1 MNIQHPTPNTQR
13 LTFNGR
19 LALALR
25 QRYTEIMKRL
35 IQAFAFCVA
44 RRFGRPRN
52 RRLPDCAICLLAASL
67 AVSGCA
73 TGSVRTAAS
82 RTAQEVQAAT
92 DSALV
97 SYEALRTVSA
107 DSAYKQGY
115 LRVVVST
122 EPDAVDFTR
131 VPDASM
137 NDLLD
142 TRIRTCRMVKEA
154 AAQLRLACEG
164 AARAEAVQSYAAAVE
179 ALQGISND
187 TTSSVEFKKLASG
200 LPNDLTLLW
209 QARRIARL
217 RAALERAA
225 AELGALWQQEI
236 PTWEDYVEAAYITH
250 YASGLLSLRLAN
262 FDENELAKKVSDP
275 YRIPVKAGLFK
286 LQKFNEAVQA
296 ADTIR
301 LKLRQ
306 TSEAFGRIF
315 APQEPAAG
323 ANQEE

>member
-1 MNIQHPTPNTQR
+1 M
-13 LTFNGR
+13 
-19 LALALR
+19 
-25 QRYTEIMKRL
+25 
-35 IQAFAFCVA
+35 
-44 RRFGRPRN
+44 PRD
-52 RRLPDCAICLLAASL
+52 RCQPDCAVWMLFASL

-82 RTAQEVQAAT
+82 RTAQEVQTAA

-97 SYEALRTVSA
+97 SYEALRAVSA
-107 DSAYKQGY
+107 DSAYNQSY
-115 LRVVVST
+115 LRVVVSP

-154 AAQLRLACEG
+154 AAQFRLACEG
-164 AARAEAVQSYAAAVE
+164 AVRAEAVQSYAAAVE
-179 ALQGISND
+179 ALQGFSED
-187 TTSSVEFKKLASG
+187 PTSTVEFRKLATD

-217 RAALERAA
+217 HAALERAA

-236 PTWEDYVEAAYITH
+236 PTWEDYVNAAYITH

-286 LQKFNEAVQA
+286 LQKFHEAVQA

-306 TSEAFGRIF
+306 TSGTFERIS
-315 APQEPAAG
+315 APQAPAAG
-323 ANQEE
+323 ASQEE